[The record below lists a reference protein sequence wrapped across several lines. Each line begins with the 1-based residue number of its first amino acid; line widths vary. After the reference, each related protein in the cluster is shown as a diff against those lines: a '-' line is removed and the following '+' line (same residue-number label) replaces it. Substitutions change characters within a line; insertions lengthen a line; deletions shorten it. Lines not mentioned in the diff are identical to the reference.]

1 LVIAIPKVIE
11 HFEIMQTILSL
22 RPLIPLAIGLALGG
36 AGATL
41 YRNSMPAAAGTPEER
56 AQKLESDLKRAKIRI
71 AALEDSMPESRRRPT
86 LTVTDRLRDLGQNIR
101 DGRPVSPDDIF
112 RACQPLLRDLA
123 PLFDRMRVRNGQR
136 TIDSRVGEMARKY
149 NLNAAQQESLKQWF
163 RQKAEDDAKAWTA
176 LVTQEGTRIEDMMRA
191 SRDARPDEGLD
202 RFMENILSGQDLAK
216 FKTERINEKA
226 QRVQQYADMKVERL
240 NKIVSL
246 DAEQTDK
253 VFGIM
258 ARSSKDYD
266 PALRIEG
273 TDGRALSSVGDS
285 REAMLSVL
293 RPDQRA
299 AYDAEQQRRRDEA
312 SKDLEAIGLK
322 LPADWDPLDDF

>member
-1 LVIAIPKVIE
+1 
-11 HFEIMQTILSL
+11 MQIFQSL
-22 RPLIPLAIGLALGG
+22 RPMIPLVVGLALGG
-36 AGATL
+36 TGVTL
-41 YRNSMPAAAGTPEER
+41 FRDSMPAAAGSPEER
-56 AQKLESDLKRAKIRI
+56 AQKLELDLKRANLRI
-71 AALEDSMPESRRRPT
+71 AALEESVPESRRRPT
-86 LTVTDRLRDLGQNIR
+86 QTVADRMRDLGQKIR
-101 DGRPVSPDDIF
+101 EGHATPDDIL
-112 RACQPLLRDLA
+112 RTSQPLLRDLA
-123 PLFDRMRVRNGQR
+123 PLFDRMRVREGQR

-149 NLNAAQQESLKQWF
+149 NLNASQQESLKQWF

-176 LVTQEGTRIEDMMRA
+176 LVTQDGTRIEDLMRA

-202 RFMENILSGQDLAK
+202 RFMEKMLSGQDLAK

-226 QRVQQYADMKVERL
+226 QRVQQFADMKVERL
-240 NKIVSL
+240 NNIVSL

-273 TDGRALSSVGDS
+273 ADGLALSSAGDS

-299 AYDAEQQRRRDEA
+299 AYDAEQKRRRDEA
-312 SKDLEAIGLK
+312 AKDLEAIGLK
-322 LPADWDPLDDF
+322 LPAEWDPLDDF

>member
-1 LVIAIPKVIE
+1 
-11 HFEIMQTILSL
+11 MQVFQSL
-22 RPLIPLAIGLALGG
+22 RSIIPLVVGLALGG
-36 AGATL
+36 TGVTL
-41 YRNSMPAAAGTPEER
+41 FRDSMPAAAGSPEER
-56 AQKLESDLKRAKIRI
+56 AQKLEHDLKRANLRI
-71 AALEDSMPESRRRPT
+71 AALEESVPESRRRPT
-86 LTVTDRLRDLGQNIR
+86 QTVTDRLRDIGQNIR

-112 RACQPLLRDLA
+112 RASQPLLRDLA
-123 PLFDRMRVRNGQR
+123 PLFDRMRVREGQR

-149 NLNAAQQESLKQWF
+149 NLNASQQESLKQWF

-176 LVTQEGTRIEDMMRA
+176 LVTQEGTRIEDLMRA

-202 RFMENILSGQDLAK
+202 RFMENMLSGQDLAK
-216 FKTERINEKA
+216 FKTERINERA
-226 QRVQQYADMKVERL
+226 QRVQEYADMKVERL
-240 NKIVSL
+240 NNIVSL

-273 TDGRALSSVGDS
+273 ADGQALSSAGDS

-293 RPDQRA
+293 RSDQRA

-322 LPADWDPLDDF
+322 LPAEWDPLDDF

>member
-1 LVIAIPKVIE
+1 MPKVIE

-41 YRNSMPAAAGTPEER
+41 YRNSMPAAAGSPEER
-56 AQKLESDLKRAKIRI
+56 AQKLESDLKRANIRI
-71 AALEDSMPESRRRPT
+71 AALEGSMPESRRRPT

-202 RFMENILSGQDLAK
+202 RFMENMLSGQDLAK
-216 FKTERINEKA
+216 FSTERINEKA

>member
-1 LVIAIPKVIE
+1 MPKVIE
-11 HFEIMQTILSL
+11 HFEIMQTMLSL

-56 AQKLESDLKRAKIRI
+56 AQKLESDLKRANIRI
-71 AALEDSMPESRRRPT
+71 AALEGSMPESRRRPT

-202 RFMENILSGQDLAK
+202 RFMETILSGQDLAK

>member
-1 LVIAIPKVIE
+1 
-11 HFEIMQTILSL
+11 MQIIQSL
-22 RPLIPLAIGLALGG
+22 RPIIPLVVGLALGG
-36 AGATL
+36 TGVTL
-41 YRNSMPAAAGTPEER
+41 FRNSMPAAAGTPEER
-56 AQKLESDLKRAKIRI
+56 AQRLENDLKRAKLRI
-71 AALEDSMPESRRRPT
+71 AALEESVPESRRRPT
-86 LTVTDRLRDLGQNIR
+86 QTVSDRLRDLGQNIR

-112 RACQPLLRDLA
+112 RASQPLLRDLA

-176 LVTQEGTRIEDMMRA
+176 LVTQEGTRIEDLMRA
-191 SRDARPDEGLD
+191 SRDARPDEDLD
-202 RFMENILSGQDLAK
+202 RFMENMLSGRDLAN
-216 FKTERINEKA
+216 FKSERINEKA
-226 QRVQQYADMKVERL
+226 QRVQQFADMKVERL
-240 NKIVSL
+240 NNIVGL

-258 ARSSKDYD
+258 ARSSRDYD

-273 TDGRALSSVGDS
+273 AGGQALSSAGDS
-285 REAMLSVL
+285 HEAMLAVL
-293 RPDQRA
+293 RPDQKA
-299 AYDAEQQRRRDEA
+299 AYEAEQQRRREEA

-322 LPADWDPLDDF
+322 LPANWDPLDDF

>member
-1 LVIAIPKVIE
+1 MPKVIE

-22 RPLIPLAIGLALGG
+22 RPLIPLAIGLVLGG

-41 YRNSMPAAAGTPEER
+41 YRNSMPAAAGSPEER
-56 AQKLESDLKRAKIRI
+56 AQKLESDLKRANIRI
-71 AALEDSMPESRRRPT
+71 AALEGSMPESRRRPT

-191 SRDARPDEGLD
+191 SRDARPDEGLY
-202 RFMENILSGQDLAK
+202 RFMENMLSGQDLAK

>member
-1 LVIAIPKVIE
+1 MPKVIE
-11 HFEIMQTILSL
+11 HFEIMQTMLSL

-56 AQKLESDLKRAKIRI
+56 AQKLESDLKRANIRI
-71 AALEDSMPESRRRPT
+71 AALEGSMPESRRRPT
-86 LTVTDRLRDLGQNIR
+86 LTVTDRLRDLGKNIR
-101 DGRPVSPDDIF
+101 EGRPVSPDDIF

-202 RFMENILSGQDLAK
+202 RFMETILSGQDLAK

>member
-1 LVIAIPKVIE
+1 MIVSQSAFKQPSA
-11 HFEIMQTILSL
+11 MQIIQSL
-22 RPLIPLAIGLALGG
+22 RPMILLVVGLALGG
-36 AGATL
+36 IGVTL
-41 YRNSMPAAAGTPEER
+41 FHDSMPAAAGSPEER
-56 AQKLESDLKRAKIRI
+56 TQRLENDLKRAKLRI
-71 AALEDSMPESRRRPT
+71 AALEESVPESRRRPT
-86 LTVTDRLRDLGQNIR
+86 QTVSDRLRDLGQNIR

-112 RACQPLLRDLA
+112 RASQPLLRDLA

-176 LVTQEGTRIEDMMRA
+176 LVTQEGTRIEDLMRA

-202 RFMENILSGQDLAK
+202 RFMENMLSGKDLAN
-216 FKTERINEKA
+216 FKAERINEKA
-226 QRVQQYADMKVERL
+226 QRVQQFADMKVERL
-240 NKIVSL
+240 NNIVGL

-273 TDGRALSSVGDS
+273 AGGQALSSAGDS
-285 REAMLSVL
+285 QEAMLAVL
-293 RPDQRA
+293 RPDQKA
-299 AYDAEQQRRRDEA
+299 AYEAEQQRRRDEA

>member
-1 LVIAIPKVIE
+1 MPKVIE

-22 RPLIPLAIGLALGG
+22 RPLIPLAIGLVLGG

-41 YRNSMPAAAGTPEER
+41 YRNSMPAAAGSPEER
-56 AQKLESDLKRAKIRI
+56 AQKLESDLKRANIRI
-71 AALEDSMPESRRRPT
+71 AALEGSMPESRRRPT

-216 FKTERINEKA
+216 FRTERINEKA

-266 PALRIEG
+266 PALSIEG

>member
-1 LVIAIPKVIE
+1 LVIAMPKVIE

-22 RPLIPLAIGLALGG
+22 RPLIPLAIGLVLGG

-41 YRNSMPAAAGTPEER
+41 YRNSMPAAAGSPEER
-56 AQKLESDLKRAKIRI
+56 AQKLESDLKRANIRI
-71 AALEDSMPESRRRPT
+71 AALEGSMPESRRRPT

-216 FKTERINEKA
+216 FRTERINEKA

-266 PALRIEG
+266 PALSIEG

>member
-1 LVIAIPKVIE
+1 MPKVIE
-11 HFEIMQTILSL
+11 HFEIMQTMLSL

-56 AQKLESDLKRAKIRI
+56 AQKLESDLKRANIRI
-71 AALEDSMPESRRRPT
+71 AALEGSMPESRRRPT

-149 NLNAAQQESLKQWF
+149 NLNAAQQESLKKWF

-202 RFMENILSGQDLAK
+202 RFMETILSGQDLAK

>member
-1 LVIAIPKVIE
+1 
-11 HFEIMQTILSL
+11 MQIFQSL
-22 RPLIPLAIGLALGG
+22 RPMIPLVVGLVLGG
-36 AGATL
+36 IGVTL
-41 YRNSMPAAAGTPEER
+41 FRNSMPAAAGSPEER
-56 AQKLESDLKRAKIRI
+56 AQKLEHDLKRANLRI
-71 AALEDSMPESRRRPT
+71 AALEESVPESRRRPT
-86 LTVTDRLRDLGQNIR
+86 QTVTDRLRDLGENIR

-112 RACQPLLRDLA
+112 RASQPLLRDLA
-123 PLFDRMRVRNGQR
+123 PLFDRMRVREGQR

-149 NLNAAQQESLKQWF
+149 NLNASQQESLKQWF

-176 LVTQEGTRIEDMMRA
+176 LVMQDGTRIEDLMRA

-202 RFMENILSGQDLAK
+202 RFMENMLSGQDLAK
-216 FKTERINEKA
+216 FKAERINEKA
-226 QRVQQYADMKVERL
+226 QRVQQFADMKVERL
-240 NKIVSL
+240 NNIVSL

-273 TDGRALSSVGDS
+273 ADGQALSSAGDS

-293 RPDQRA
+293 RPEQRA
-299 AYDAEQQRRRDEA
+299 AYDAEQKRRRDEA

-322 LPADWDPLDDF
+322 LPAEWDPLDNF

>member
-1 LVIAIPKVIE
+1 MIAIPKVIE